1 MSIVPPVPARLR
13 AVAAGMSLVT
23 SLGLAGC
30 GHGSGRPSSG
40 PPPSGPAPSGPT
52 TGSLATSWQWAAPR
66 PSYVGMPGT
75 DDAGVAVTFGH
86 SHVVLLDGSG
96 KVRWSVDQARV
107 RDVAPRL
114 TADAVLVATE
124 DGMVALD
131 RATGALRWTASIGE
145 RANAPVV
152 AAGVAVV
159 STWEGSLVGVDVA
172 DGSVKWH
179 TPLPGPAL
187 GPAAVSG
194 DAAVA
199 SWEADHGNGAGVI
212 SVDAA
217 TGRQRWA
224 TAVPPDGVSAPAVV
238 AAPGTGPSMVV
249 VAAGDIAAHALS
261 ADTGAERWRV
271 DIGGAGSPE
280 DAPLDAGGG
289 AVLVADR
296 LGGMALLDAVDG
308 RSRWQVTSDGAAV
321 RGGPAGPG
329 PGGGYALPLED
340 GRLLLAGPGR
350 ATTMADPAGRVSG
363 VATGP
368 GGTLVVGVRE
378 AADNTLTASTGW

>member
-1 MSIVPPVPARLR
+1 
-13 AVAAGMSLVT
+13 
-23 SLGLAGC
+23 
-30 GHGSGRPSSG
+30 
-40 PPPSGPAPSGPT
+40 
-52 TGSLATSWQWAAPR
+52 
-66 PSYVGMPGT
+66 MPGT
-75 DDAGVAVTFGH
+75 DDAGVAATFGH

-96 KVRWSVDQARV
+96 KVRWTVDHAQV

-124 DGMVALD
+124 DGLVALD
-131 RATGALRWTASIGE
+131 RPTGALRWTASIGE
-145 RANAPVV
+145 RANAPAV

-159 STWEGSLVGVDVA
+159 STWEGSLVGVDIA
-172 DGSVKWH
+172 DGSVEWR

-194 DAAVA
+194 GAAVA
-199 SWEADHGNGAGVI
+199 SWEGDHGNGAGVVA
-212 SVDAA
+212 VDAA

-224 TAVPPDGVSAPAVV
+224 TAVPPDGVSAPAAV
-238 AAPGTGPSMVV
+238 AAPGAGGSVVV

-261 ADTGAERWRV
+261 ADTGVERWRS
-271 DIGGAGSPE
+271 DLGGAGSPE

-296 LGGMALLDAVDG
+296 LGGMALLDAADG
-308 RSRWQVTSDGAAV
+308 RSRWHVTSDGAAV

-350 ATTMADPAGRVSG
+350 PTTLADPAGRVSG
-363 VATGP
+363 VAVGP
-368 GGTLVVGVRE
+368 GDALVVGVRE
-378 AADNTLTASTGW
+378 AVDNTLTASTGW